1 MTVAQLETMHM
12 LLAYAV
18 NEGWPVH
25 HMDVKSAFLNGD
37 LLEEVFVLQPLGFI
51 IKGEE
56 HKVLR
61 LIKAL
66 YDLRQAPHAWYVKL
80 DASLAELGF

>member
-1 MTVAQLETMHM
+1 MKKDVNNVVVKYKACLVAKGYVQQPGVNFEEVFALVAQLETVRM

-37 LLEEVFVLQPLGFI
+37 LLEEVFVL
-51 IKGEE
+51 
-56 HKVLR
+56 
-61 LIKAL
+61 
-66 YDLRQAPHAWYVKL
+66 
-80 DASLAELGF
+80 